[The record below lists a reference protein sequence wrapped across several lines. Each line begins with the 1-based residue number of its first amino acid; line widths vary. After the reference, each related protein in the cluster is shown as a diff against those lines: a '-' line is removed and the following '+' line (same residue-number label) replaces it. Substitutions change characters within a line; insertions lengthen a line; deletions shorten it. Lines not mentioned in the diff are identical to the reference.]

1 MKTPE
6 EEPVGQDEK
15 NSSTDNTP
23 LDMMKRVFAVAE
35 LIVCSDTYQTPQQ
48 QQPEQHLKTR
58 NLRSIVSCRTTG

>member
-1 MKTPE
+1 MKTSE
-6 EEPVGQDEK
+6 EKLVDQDEK
-15 NSSTDNTP
+15 NSPTDDTP

-58 NLRSIVSCRTTG
+58 N